1 MRPHISLVLLAVLAP
16 AVALLQA
23 PTAAVRLCSRPPST
37 RRTAIAPSRPH
48 LASRVC
54 TPVRLSSVESDEP
67 DAADAEAAAAPAP
80 LVLDAT
86 SKLQLS
92 ILLATNFLVQMGIGM
107 IIVILPLFAQV
118 PTPQPNPNLASP

>member
-23 PTAAVRLCSRPPST
+23 PTAAVRLCSRPLST
-37 RRTAIAPSRPH
+37 QRTAIAPSRPH

-118 PTPQPNPNLASP
+118 HALA